1 MRYYRLYLHLQKKM
15 VILDR
20 KIVHNVQTMCS
31 HITYTEFNLPFHRHS
46 EYELILFT
54 SGSGTEFVGEGVADY
69 KKGDVALIGSNIPHL
84 HLCKSRMGN
93 SQETEAMEHST
104 SETIQFSP
112 GIFPPDILNLP
123 DYEHIADLLSKS
135 QYGIVW

>member
-1 MRYYRLYLHLQKKM
+1 M

-31 HITYTEFNLPFHRHS
+31 HITYTEFNLPFHRHY

-69 KKGDVALIGSNIPHL
+69 KKGDVALIGSNI
-84 HLCKSRMGN
+84 RR
-93 SQETEAMEHST
+93 
-104 SETIQFSP
+104 
-112 GIFPPDILNLP
+112 
-123 DYEHIADLLSKS
+123 IAHFA
-135 QYGIVW
+135 G